1 MRHLVCK
8 DMLPRRTPE
17 ARVEHRLRQSEAG
30 EKGSQPFRQA
40 VCLAVPLAVSQSV
53 HLSCQQNR
61 VASDLCGPPPALPCP
76 ALCCCQLRTGMLQ
89 IGFGSFRLGKVKVKV
104 TQLQLDCQTAT
115 VANCCN
121 RIYAA
126 CRFNFI

>member
-1 MRHLVCK
+1 
-8 DMLPRRTPE
+8 
-17 ARVEHRLRQSEAG
+17 
-30 EKGSQPFRQA
+30 
-40 VCLAVPLAVSQSV
+40 
-53 HLSCQQNR
+53 
-61 VASDLCGPPPALPCP
+61 
-76 ALCCCQLRTGMLQ
+76 MLQ